1 MLSLQRGVT
10 LIELVIAIAVFAII
24 TLLAV
29 PSFISFLDSQK
40 SQAAINDIKSTL
52 QRAVVEAKNRQKP
65 VYICASGNGTSC
77 LGSDW
82 RSRYIVCIDNNAD
95 QTCDAVLKTGN
106 ATSLNAIS
114 ASSATIRFNPN
125 GTNTSVT
132 LTLCSKYHEN
142 SGKLNLSSFGSVSSV
157 GVSAAECPSS

>member
-65 VYICASGNGTSC
+65 VYICASGN
-77 LGSDW
+77 
-82 RSRYIVCIDNNAD
+82 NAD
-95 QTCDAVLKTGN
+95 QTCDAVLKTGK